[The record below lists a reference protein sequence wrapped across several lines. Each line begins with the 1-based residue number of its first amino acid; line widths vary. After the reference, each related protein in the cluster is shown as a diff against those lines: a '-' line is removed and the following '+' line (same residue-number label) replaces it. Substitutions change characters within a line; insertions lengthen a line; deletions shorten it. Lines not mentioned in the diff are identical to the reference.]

1 MPPSDDSWANL
12 DESEDSPCAVGR
24 PSDAVLDIVQEG
36 LDHITTYLTDL
47 AVRSGQPPQQLIN
60 RFVKQYSRLNSA
72 NDWNKY
78 AKYFSQNTEAELDR
92 FRKTVAQDA
101 TIDTKCKG
109 TGARD
114 VSLYAN
120 DVSAVTVRKQCYELF
135 KKEYP
140 GTWQKILT
148 KFKEST
154 QYTEASKMLGQRQQ
168 MFHKSAKRFTQSAS
182 LLCNSK
188 GSTPNMTPVLC
199 SVESA
204 WH

>member
-1 MPPSDDSWANL
+1 V
-12 DESEDSPCAVGR
+12 VGR

-47 AVRSGQPPQQLIN
+47 AVRSGQPPQQLID

-148 KFKEST
+148 KFEEST
-154 QYTEASKMLGQRQQ
+154 QYTEASKTLGQRQQ